1 MSRRRRRTSQEEV
14 ELNLAAMLD
23 MAFQLLTFF
32 ILTFKPAPVEG
43 QVNLRLPPP
52 TPVLQKGQQRD
63 IGEMAPKEGEV
74 PKGVSTLV
82 ITLNNNIQSR
92 DPGKALS
99 YTIGE
104 LGEGSTVGT
113 LDQLNN
119 KLQSIFSNPVNPFE
133 QVIIQVPS
141 RVRYDE
147 LMKVVDVFT
156 RQKMPGD
163 KKLSLSFVELPQTE
177 VPAK

>member
-1 MSRRRRRTSQEEV
+1 MARRKGRRSKAEV

-43 QVNLRLPPP
+43 QINVRLPPP
-52 TPVLQKGQQRD
+52 VPVLQAGKQRE

-74 PKGVSTLV
+74 PRGVSTLV
-82 ITLNNNIQSR
+82 ITLNNNLQSK
-92 DPGKALS
+92 DPGRALS

-104 LGEGSTVGT
+104 YGEGTQVGT
-113 LDQLNN
+113 PEQLNN
-119 KLQSIFSNPVNPFE
+119 RLREIFANPVNPFE

-141 RVRYDE
+141 RVRYAE
-147 LMKVVDVFT
+147 LMKVVEVFT
-156 RQKMPGD
+156 RQKLPSG
-163 KKLSLSFVELPQTE
+163 KKLSLSFVELPQE
-177 VPAK
+177 AAAGP